1 MSDAE
6 SADDD
11 TEDKVKDLKLE
22 DFDASE
28 SEDELK
34 VRFLVCRIWNKFL
47 RFFTSKKKVL
57 YKVLIWYGT
66 KVVC

>member
-34 VRFLVCRIWNKFL
+34 VSRL
-47 RFFTSKKKVL
+47 
-57 YKVLIWYGT
+57 
-66 KVVC
+66 

>member
-28 SEDELK
+28 SENELK
-34 VRFLVCRIWNKFL
+34 VGFLVSRIMGKKWDNFS
-47 RFFTSKKKVL
+47 SKKGGL
-57 YKVLIWYGT
+57 YIVLIWYGT
-66 KVVC
+66 KKVC

>member
-34 VRFLVCRIWNKFL
+34 VRFLVCRI
-47 RFFTSKKKVL
+47 
-57 YKVLIWYGT
+57 
-66 KVVC
+66 